1 MFENFNINFMLIIVW
16 IAVVYKG
23 ADGCKKGMV
32 KEIISFVSLIVLCIV
47 GALIAGGVNNYF
59 DGKYF
64 NVAVMVF
71 LLALVGII
79 HHLLGLAFF
88 TAKLVAKLPVIHSVD
103 KLLGIVFG
111 VLEVVLIL
119 WTVYTL
125 IMMMDMGA
133 IGQVVLSYTE
143 SSKILAWFYQHNYL
157 AYGIECMMEKFD
169 FVPLEELKSLFGS
182 GF

>member
-1 MFENFNINFMLIIVW
+1 MLIIVV
-16 IAVVYKG
+16 IAAVCKT
-23 ADGCKKGMV
+23 ADGYKKGMT

-59 DGKYF
+59 DGKFF

-79 HHLLGLAFF
+79 HHLLGVVFF
-88 TAKLVAKLPVIHSVD
+88 PAKLVAKLPVIHFAD

-119 WTVYTL
+119 WTIYTM
-125 IMMMDMGA
+125 IMMMDMGM

-143 SSKILAWFYQHNYL
+143 DSKILTWFYQHNYL
-157 AYGIECMMEKFD
+157 AYGIERMMEKFD
-169 FVPLEELKSLFGS
+169 FVPLEELKSLFG
-182 GF
+182 